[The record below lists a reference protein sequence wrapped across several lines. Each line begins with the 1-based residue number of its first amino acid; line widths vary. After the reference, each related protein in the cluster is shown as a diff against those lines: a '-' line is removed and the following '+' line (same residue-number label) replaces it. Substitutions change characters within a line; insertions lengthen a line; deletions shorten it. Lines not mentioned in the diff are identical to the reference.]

1 MVGGVGYDNTLGLA
15 HQADVPLVA
24 RKDDPVSSF
33 EHLDR
38 EGNPLPHGYTIW
50 EGRKPTIYLHLHF
63 PLERRLELNLSDGL
77 YTALGT
83 AWRDIFSPQADN
95 EQMVKLLK
103 GTDALSG
110 RSGDPYVKNKPVSSE
125 EAKETK
131 QGEEKEEEEP
141 AKQPIFGA
149 PEAAEGLFGTK
160 LPAKSFSPYRLNNF
174 SGELIEVQAYVDPH
188 LPDES
193 SPVLQVKDGLTVP
206 FSYGGGWY
214 SDSASQDERRRLLV
228 RFPECGGSIQG
239 IQVDKVG
246 YWEKK
251 MAFRQAGSGSSS
263 AGPQRI
269 TSIRWS
275 VELRDGCKVVTLSS
289 AAQVRKSDNSCI
301 SWLSLTRTSV
311 QVLNATRGPLEV
323 AVVRRVESRHILNSF
338 GIASPGSKLPLP
350 MKLFPVTALQVS
362 AV

>member
-1 MVGGVGYDNTLGLA
+1 GQQPRGYHRRSFDGSEFLCFSGVVGGVGYDNTLGLA

-110 RSGDPYVKNKPVSSE
+110 RSG
-125 EAKETK
+125 
-131 QGEEKEEEEP
+131 EEKEEEEP

-149 PEAAEGLFGTK
+149 P
-160 LPAKSFSPYRLNNF
+160 
-174 SGELIEVQAYVDPH
+174 EVQAYVDPH

-239 IQVDKVG
+239 IQVDK
-246 YWEKK
+246 
-251 MAFRQAGSGSSS
+251 
-263 AGPQRI
+263 
-269 TSIRWS
+269 
-275 VELRDGCKVVTLSS
+275 
-289 AAQVRKSDNSCI
+289 
-301 SWLSLTRTSV
+301 
-311 QVLNATRGPLEV
+311 
-323 AVVRRVESRHILNSF
+323 
-338 GIASPGSKLPLP
+338 
-350 MKLFPVTALQVS
+350 
-362 AV
+362 